1 MSRQEEAP
9 VKDGEFDMTRV
20 ATTGALLFLLSVS
33 AAAHAAGPQS
43 ADIQSAAKKL
53 CAAKLDHD
61 NFPYSTM
68 DECVDDQSGKLLRAQ
83 KGSLTTPQSAA
94 GKRASNPS

>member
-1 MSRQEEAP
+1 MSRQEE
-9 VKDGEFDMTRV
+9 VSVTDGEWDMTRV
-20 ATTGALLFLLSVS
+20 ATIGAFVFLLGVS
-33 AAAHAAGPQS
+33 AAAQAAGPQS
-43 ADIQSAAKKL
+43 ADIQAAAKRL

-83 KGSLTTPQSAA
+83 KSSAGAPQSAA
-94 GKRASNPS
+94 GKRVSNPG